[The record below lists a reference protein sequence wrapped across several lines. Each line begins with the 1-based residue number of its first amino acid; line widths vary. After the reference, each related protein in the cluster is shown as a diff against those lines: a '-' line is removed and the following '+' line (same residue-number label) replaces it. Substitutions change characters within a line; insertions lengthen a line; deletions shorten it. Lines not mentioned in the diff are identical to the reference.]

1 MIASITGTVIA
12 VMPTQITV
20 DVGGV
25 GLAIRPS
32 GQVLQN
38 AKVGQQ
44 ISLATQLLIRD
55 DELTLFGFVDLSER
69 EVFEA
74 LQKVSGVGPKS
85 AMHIVSA
92 LGVGKIQKAI
102 TEGDAKVL
110 TNAPGVGNKLAQ
122 RIVLE
127 LAGSFVVK
135 SLAIDAT
142 EIDQWASVQSALLNL
157 GWSDR
162 EAREAI
168 TAARADA
175 VGADTSAQ
183 DVGERLKLA
192 LSFIGRR

>member
-1 MIASITGTVIA
+1 
-12 VMPTQITV
+12 MPTQITV

-32 GQVLQN
+32 SQVLQS
-38 AKVGQQ
+38 ARVGQQ

-55 DELTLFGFVDLSER
+55 DELTLFGFVDQTER

-92 LGVGKIQKAI
+92 IGVGKIQKAI
-102 TEGDAKVL
+102 TDGDAKIL
-110 TNAPGVGNKLAQ
+110 TQAPGVGNKLAQ

-127 LAGSFVVK
+127 LAGSFVV
-135 SLAIDAT
+135 SALLVNDSQL
-142 EIDQWASVQSALLNL
+142 DQWASVQSALLNL

-168 TAARADA
+168 AAARADDA
-175 VGADTSAQ
+175 SADFSSQ